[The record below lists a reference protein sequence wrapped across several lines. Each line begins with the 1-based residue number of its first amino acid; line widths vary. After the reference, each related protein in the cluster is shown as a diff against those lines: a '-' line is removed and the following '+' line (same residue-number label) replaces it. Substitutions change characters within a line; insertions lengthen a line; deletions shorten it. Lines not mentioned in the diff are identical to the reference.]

1 MACVVRRLLRWLL
14 ALTIA
19 FAVLVYV
26 SSLLLHVP
34 RPFREPVQNVLDGGA
49 KREGAPVDPTKFR
62 NQNRRERTELRD
74 LSILMQKR
82 INYLQNPANCTSAK
96 KLACSFHRN
105 RCGFGCLMHQVAFCF
120 VLAYATER
128 TLVIDSG
135 GWRYSSEGWEGAFL
149 PVSNCTIASNSVKG
163 EYNQERMSTAKRCEG
178 ASNSRVLYGD
188 MFWTLTRP
196 AHYHKWRPTR

>member
-1 MACVVRRLLRWLL
+1 MPFVVLRGSRLNYWLS

-34 RPFREPVQNVLDGGA
+34 NVSDGGA
-49 KREGAPVDPTKFR
+49 KHVSVVPSKVQ

-120 VLAYATER
+120 ILAYATER

-149 PVSNCTIASNSVKG
+149 PVSKCTIARRSSEG
-163 EYNQERMSTAKRCEG
+163 EYTHVNQYK
-178 ASNSRVLYGD
+178 
-188 MFWTLTRP
+188 
-196 AHYHKWRPTR
+196 

>member
-1 MACVVRRLLRWLL
+1 MLCSRLRYWLL

-19 FAVLVYV
+19 FVVLVYV
-26 SSLLLHVP
+26 SYLLLHVP
-34 RPFREPVQNVLDGGA
+34 RATLPFRKPVPNVDLSDGRA
-49 KREGAPVDPTKFR
+49 TREEASVVPTTAQ

-96 KLACSFHRN
+96 KLACSFHHN

-120 VLAYATER
+120 ILAYVTER

-149 PVSNCTIASNSVKG
+149 PVSKCTIASNSAEG
-163 EYNQERMSTAKRCEG
+163 EYN
-178 ASNSRVLYGD
+178 
-188 MFWTLTRP
+188 
-196 AHYHKWRPTR
+196 